1 MSDNAKTSD
10 DSLVMCEKGDCGEQD
25 CEKCQASTTKPD
37 AKSMEECMGRSMETL
52 SKAFRESARRWE
64 MIVYPS
70 LFAFIVLAAYGFYLI
85 YSLTQDAHQM
95 AGNMQEISNNMQG
108 ISNNMLVV
116 SERMVVV
123 SDTIESQSA
132 SMREMVVSMHNM
144 NVSMNQMRQDMS
156 VMNYNV
162 SRPMNKI
169 NSFMP
174 W

>member
-1 MSDNAKTSD
+1 MNKEGNASDN
-10 DSLVMCEKGDCGEQD
+10 DSLVICDAGDCGKED
-25 CEKCQASTTKPD
+25 CEKCKENQTAEN
-37 AKSMEECMGRSMETL
+37 KSMEECMGRSMEVL
-52 SKAFRESARRWE
+52 SNAFTASARRWE

-70 LFAFIVLAAYGFYLI
+70 LFAFILLAGYGFYLI

-95 AGNMQEISNNMQG
+95 ALNMQSISGNM
-108 ISNNMLVV
+108 VV
-116 SERMVVV
+116 ISERMVAV
-123 SDTIESQSA
+123 SQNTDKQA
-132 SMREMVVSMHNM
+132 AAMQEMVISMHSM
-144 NVSMNQMRQDMS
+144 NLSVNQMRHDMS

>member
-1 MSDNAKTSD
+1 MSDEDKTSD
-10 DSLVMCEKGDCGEQD
+10 SGVIMCEAGDCGKTD
-25 CEKCQASTTKPD
+25 CEKCQEALTPE

-52 SKAFRESARRWE
+52 SNAFTASAKRWE

-70 LFAFIVLAAYGFYLI
+70 LFAFILLAGYGFYLI

-95 AGNMQEISNNMQG
+95 AKNMQQISDNM
-108 ISNNMLVV
+108 IVV
-116 SERMVVV
+116 SESMIAVSQNTNQQTAAMRDIVV
-123 SDTIESQSA
+123 
-132 SMREMVVSMHNM
+132 NM
-144 NVSMNQMRQDMS
+144 NNMNASMNQMRHDMS

-162 SRPMNKI
+162 SRPMSKI

>member
-1 MSDNAKTSD
+1 MSNNAKTSD
-10 DSLVMCEKGDCGEQD
+10 NSVIKCEKGDCGESD
-25 CEKCQASTTKPD
+25 CEKCRETLAPNPTTN
-37 AKSMEECMGRSMETL
+37 MEECMGRSMETL
-52 SKAFRESARRWE
+52 SNAFRASARRWE

-70 LFAFIVLAAYGFYLI
+70 LVAFIILAAYGFYLI
-85 YSLTQDAHQM
+85 YSLTKDAHQI
-95 AGNMQEISNNMQG
+95 ATNMTA

-116 SERMVVV
+116 SERMVVM
-123 SDTIESQSA
+123 SDTVEAQSA
-132 SMREMVVSMHNM
+132 SMREMVTSMHNM

>member
-1 MSDNAKTSD
+1 MTKADDTNSAKDAAIHDPVSCKNPD
-10 DSLVMCEKGDCGEQD
+10 CENND
-25 CEKCQASTTKPD
+25 CEKCQEALTPE

-52 SKAFRESARRWE
+52 SNAFTASARRWE

-70 LFAFIVLAAYGFYLI
+70 LFAFILLAGYGFYLI
-85 YSLTQDAHQM
+85 FSLTQDAHRIAQ
-95 AGNMQEISNNMQG
+95 NMEQ

-116 SERMVVV
+116 SQRMEEV
-123 SDTIESQSA
+123 SHNTSQQTLA
-132 SMREMVVSMHNM
+132 MNDIVSNMHNM
-144 NVSMNQMRQDMS
+144 NVSMNQMRHDMS
-156 VMNYNV
+156 VMNYSV

>member
-1 MSDNAKTSD
+1 MSNNAKTSD
-10 DSLVMCEKGDCGEQD
+10 NGVETCEKGDCGSTD
-25 CEKCQASTTKPD
+25 CEKCQETLTPSSTSKTMN
-37 AKSMEECMGRSMETL
+37 MEECMGRSMETL

-70 LFAFIVLAAYGFYLI
+70 LFAFILLAAYGFYLI
-85 YSLTQDAHQM
+85 YSLTQDAHRV
-95 AGNMQEISNNMQG
+95 AENMQAISNNMV
-108 ISNNMLVV
+108 IV
-116 SERMVVV
+116 SERMVKV
-123 SDTIESQSA
+123 SDTVESQSA
-132 SMREMVVSMHNM
+132 SMRQMVVSMHNM

-156 VMNYNV
+156 VMNHNV

>member
-10 DSLVMCEKGDCGEQD
+10 DSLIMCEKGDCGKGD
-25 CEKCQASTTKPD
+25 CDKCRDSLTPEAT
-37 AKSMEECMGRSMETL
+37 SMEECMGRSMETL
-52 SKAFRESARRWE
+52 SNAFTASARRWE

-70 LFAFIVLAAYGFYLI
+70 LVAFIVLAAYGFYLI
-85 YSLTQDAHQM
+85 YSLTKDAHQI
-95 AGNMQEISNNMQG
+95 ATTMQDIS
-108 ISNNMLVV
+108 SNMLVV
-116 SERMVVV
+116 SERMTVVA
-123 SDTIESQSA
+123 DTVEAQSS